1 VKLLAL
7 CSEQR
12 ALRGQDRAGSEAT
25 TRRASIRL
33 VWFGYTPREG
43 GLKECGEQPV
53 FLLVLNYQKMS
64 LLLLLA
70 GTMSMGCGSEEDRP
84 PPAPAD
90 LELTDL
96 SRYDSSTA
104 DARDVW
110 AEGACESGTTQEC
123 RVYLPAHDGIQPC
136 FVGRQQCRN
145 EQWGLCEEAELV
157 NANPSDTT
165 VAPYAAP

>member
-1 VKLLAL
+1 L
-7 CSEQR
+7 
-12 ALRGQDRAGSEAT
+12 G
-25 TRRASIRL
+25 
-33 VWFGYTPREG
+33 TPAPG
-43 GLKECGEQPV
+43 LLKECLEKPV
-53 FLLVLNYQKMS
+53 FLLVLNYQKTS

-70 GTMSMGCGSEEDRP
+70 GTMSMACGSEEERP

-90 LELTDL
+90 PELTDL
-96 SRYDSSTA
+96 SSYDSSTA

-110 AEGACESGTTQEC
+110 AEGGCESGTTQEC

-157 NANPSDTT
+157 NANSSDTT
-165 VAPYAAP
+165 VDPNATP